1 MFPNNTE
8 ILAQLEKLAAA
19 QKSGEK
25 VSHYSHTR
33 TVVSCEADHIDFPA
47 LLAELKRLY
56 RVEAAAR
63 GVGYAAREVY
73 LIANDGEAKD
83 MRGYVCMDALDIR
96 LNALDAVLSEPAK
109 ESP

>member
-1 MFPNNTE
+1 MSDSLIEQVRKCADMQKKWGTTSCFILDANTN
-8 ILAQLEKLAAA
+8 ARFN
-19 QKSGEK
+19 
-25 VSHYSHTR
+25 V
-33 TVVSCEADHIDFPA
+33 DFPA

-83 MRGYVCMDALDIR
+83 MRGYVCMDALDIG
-96 LNALDAVLSEPAK
+96 LNALDAALKEP
-109 ESP
+109 S